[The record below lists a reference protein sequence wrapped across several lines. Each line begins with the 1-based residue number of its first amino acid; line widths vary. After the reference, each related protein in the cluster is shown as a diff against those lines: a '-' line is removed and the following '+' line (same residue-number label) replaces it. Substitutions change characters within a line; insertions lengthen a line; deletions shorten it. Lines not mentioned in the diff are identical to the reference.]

1 MFWGLLPWEEGS
13 DLHRHLL
20 HWIPG
25 PLPIHPYHSII
36 CAMFR
41 HVPAVMSTPVVSA
54 IWIGCMTSIIP
65 PSTTIFF
72 RTLFSGICSYPE
84 RKCLGLELQYC
95 WVYSFAKYPQKSA
108 GRTVF
113 FHSGFLSKI
122 KLKHKRPSL
131 PYSKKERELGLVTS
145 SSAFVS
151 LNRHVVMLHFS
162 SLSVR
167 EPWKTKLRS
176 QYTHNDIELEKLI

>member
-1 MFWGLLPWEEGS
+1 MFGGLLPWEEGS

-84 RKCLGLELQYC
+84 RKCLGLLELQYY
-95 WVYSFAKYPQKSA
+95 WVYSLQNTH
-108 GRTVF
+108 RRVLCTVF

-151 LNRHVVMLHFS
+151 LNHHVTF
-162 SLSVR
+162 
-167 EPWKTKLRS
+167 
-176 QYTHNDIELEKLI
+176 